1 MAPGVVTLEHVTKRY
16 GSVMALDDV
25 SLSIEAG
32 EVVALLG
39 PNGAGKT
46 TAISIMLGLRRATSG
61 VARLFGR
68 APTDLRA
75 RSRCGVMLQESG
87 TPELLSVAE
96 IVKLF
101 GTYYPRRLPV
111 EEALRLAGLQE
122 LGRTR
127 LDRLSGGQR
136 QRLFFALAVIGDP
149 EVLFL
154 DEPTVGMD
162 VEGRRTFLAAIRQ
175 RVRDGTTIILTTHYL
190 EEADQLAD
198 RIVVFNRGVMIA
210 DAPPAAIKSRVAG
223 KRLMMRFGSAVD
235 ATMFAGT
242 PVTGLRT
249 DGSTAWMLSSRP
261 VDVLRH
267 VLAARDDLIDLE
279 VGGANLEEAFVSL
292 TRDARDEELAGA

>member
-1 MAPGVVTLEHVTKRY
+1 
-16 GSVMALDDV
+16 DDV
-25 SLSIEAG
+25 SLSIESG

-101 GTYYPRRLPV
+101 GTYYPRHLPA

-122 LGRTR
+122 LGGTR

-136 QRLFFALAVIGDP
+136 QRLFFALAVVGDP

-175 RVRDGTTIILTTHYL
+175 RVRGGTTIVLT
-190 EEADQLAD
+190 
-198 RIVVFNRGVMIA
+198 
-210 DAPPAAIKSRVAG
+210 
-223 KRLMMRFGSAVD
+223 
-235 ATMFAGT
+235 
-242 PVTGLRT
+242 
-249 DGSTAWMLSSRP
+249 
-261 VDVLRH
+261 
-267 VLAARDDLIDLE
+267 
-279 VGGANLEEAFVSL
+279 
-292 TRDARDEELAGA
+292 